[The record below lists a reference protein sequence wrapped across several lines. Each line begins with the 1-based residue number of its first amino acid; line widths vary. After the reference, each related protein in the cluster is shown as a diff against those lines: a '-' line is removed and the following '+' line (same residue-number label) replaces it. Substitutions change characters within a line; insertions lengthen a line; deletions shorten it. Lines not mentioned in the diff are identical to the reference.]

1 MPMTKEQKAIE
12 ILTKKVDS
20 WKWKRPRN
28 PIILKRLIDEI
39 DTENNAIETV
49 LSMLKEKDREIEH
62 QIEKRNNQKAE
73 LAILNEKQKEMNRLI
88 NTVSSYKGMLK
99 KEQKDNKE
107 KDKEIERLE
116 KQSKNLDKQAQ
127 QYFEQTI
134 YLDKQIDLMA
144 EYIARLDI
152 DQDICIKVEDSCF
165 DYAGQNG
172 KTCEECIKQ
181 YFKKLAKEKGE

>member
-1 MPMTKEQKAIE
+1 MTKEQEEAIE
-12 ILTKKVDS
+12 MLEDIKNNSWTTKYIMSSDS
-20 WKWKRPRN
+20 AK
-28 PIILKRLIDEI
+28 
-39 DTENNAIETV
+39 AETV
-49 LSMLKEKDREIEH
+49 LNMLKEKDREIEH

-144 EYIARLDI
+144 DFIYKIWCDYPGSIFHKLKEAG
-152 DQDICIKVEDSCF
+152 F
-165 DYAGQNG
+165 DESKCGF
-172 KTCEECIKQ
+172 CEHSDRMCKDCLKQ
-181 YFKKLAKEKGE
+181 YFERKEKEC

>member
-1 MPMTKEQKAIE
+1 MTKEQETIE
-12 ILTKKVDS
+12 NLTNLLKQ
-20 WKWKRPRN
+20 RN
-28 PIILKRLIDEI
+28 EKEVTITTFDLF
-39 DTENNAIETV
+39 ENIETV
-49 LSMLKEKDREIEH
+49 LSML
-62 QIEKRNNQKAE
+62 
-73 LAILNEKQKEMNRLI
+73 
-88 NTVSSYKGMLK
+88 
-99 KEQKDNKE
+99 KE

-172 KTCEECIKQ
+172 KTCDTCIKQ
-181 YFKKLAKEKGE
+181 YFEKLAKEKGE